1 MTQVLSPLPPPP
13 LEFKWSFSLADMAVA
28 YIMKCFKQLYNV
40 FRFKTSPIYKFFKH
54 EEIYESSDY
63 QEKNLLKTENYQFEF
78 YLQNDTFFMNFTI
91 YIIYSKSIDV
101 LILASNS
108 VSYYASYF

>member
-1 MTQVLSPLPPPP
+1 MYFVSKQVQ
-13 LEFKWSFSLADMAVA
+13 FTNFSN
-28 YIMKCFKQLYNV
+28 MKKY
-40 FRFKTSPIYKFFKH
+40 TSRVTIKK
-54 EEIYESSDY
+54 
-63 QEKNLLKTENYQFEF
+63 KNLLKTENYQFEF